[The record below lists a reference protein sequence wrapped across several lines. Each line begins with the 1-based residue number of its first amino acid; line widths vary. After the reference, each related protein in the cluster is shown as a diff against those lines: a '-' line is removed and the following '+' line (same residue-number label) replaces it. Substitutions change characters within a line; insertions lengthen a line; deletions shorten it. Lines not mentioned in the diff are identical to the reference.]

1 MVKHFENTVVP
12 QERLVA
18 DMRGVIADAEDM
30 LHATADQAGEKIA
43 SLRARVQER
52 LQGARVRLEEAE
64 AVLVEKTRAAARATD
79 VYVHDNPWTAVGV
92 AAGIGF
98 LFGFIIGRR

>member
-1 MVKHFENTVVP
+1 MAKNYENTVVP

-18 DMRGVIADAEDM
+18 DMRAVIADAEDM